1 MQLGLCD
8 AAGRR
13 APMQKWLQHCHKGS
27 EGGNTWEKRYR
38 LVAWCKLVTKKC
50 SHDGHGS
57 IGRTQ
62 LRICALY
69 VFFWIITDGYC
80 LVPINDRRLFQFISP
95 AWLKE
100 IRSSSPVFMGKTPW
114 FPVDFPFNQSIDKPW
129 FSLMF
134 SFQSS
139 IQWWMCRQVS
149 LSRTG
154 NLVPGFLWCRHIS
167 PYTCDSSGTWS
178 WKNRQILFP
187 RFQRRFFLN

>member
-1 MQLGLCD
+1 MMVMV
-8 AAGRR
+8 
-13 APMQKWLQHCHKGS
+13 PSVEPSS
-27 EGGNTWEKRYR
+27 EFVR
-38 LVAWCKLVTKKC
+38 CMF
-50 SHDGHGS
+50 
-57 IGRTQ
+57 
-62 LRICALY
+62 
-69 VFFWIITDGYC
+69 FFWIITDGYC

-187 RFQRRFFLN
+187 RFQRRFFFKLGFVCSLITKMTNERS